1 MTSGLRNGRRLLHQT
16 ALLRMARGPDGKPAS
31 TNSAEADA
39 AEDVFD
45 VAGAE
50 LSIDGFE
57 RGNSAERAIG
67 APEQSMASS

>member
-1 MTSGLRNGRRLLHQT
+1 
-16 ALLRMARGPDGKPAS
+16 MARGPDGKPAS